1 MNLKWKIVLV
11 NYPFD
16 ESDQSKMRPAL
27 CLNDPVGPYAHVI
40 VGYFTSQQPDALEA
54 SDIVVDPSLKQ
65 WNGTNLKKT
74 SVLRLHRLFT
84 TDALLM
90 RSTLGVWPQAERAE
104 VESRVRALLDL

>member
-11 NYPFD
+11 
-16 ESDQSKMRPAL
+16 SKVRPAL
-27 CLNDPVGPYAHVI
+27 CLNDPVGTYAHVVI
-40 VGYFTSQQPDALEA
+40 GYFTSQMPDELEA
-54 SDIVVDPSLKQ
+54 SDIVVDPSHTQ

-90 RSTLGVWPQAERAE
+90 RNTLGVWPVSQRAE
-104 VESRVRALLDL
+104 VESRLRLLFDL